1 VHLRDCVLHHVTAH
15 GLFSLVAP
23 SSLKQIANMLSDD
36 QSIWH
41 AAYDEEFDDLSSLP
55 AWDIISEEQCHCLGK
70 GI

>member
-1 VHLRDCVLHHVTAH
+1 
-15 GLFSLVAP
+15 
-23 SSLKQIANMLSDD
+23 MLSDD